1 MSSRDLTRR
10 RAVLAALSGV
20 AVVLGVAAC
29 GFTPVYG
36 PQGGGGTALWGQV
49 RAADPRSQ
57 DDFTFMRQI
66 QDRLGPEGSR
76 YALDYR
82 LNVAVVPQA
91 ITPDE
96 VTTRYSL
103 NGTASYSL
111 IDATSGARVTEGQVS
126 NFTSYSTVGTT
137 IATTAGERDARE
149 RLTTMLADQ
158 VVTRLLAA
166 APPAR

>member
-36 PQGGGGTALWGQV
+36 PQGGGTALWGQV

-76 YALDYR
+76 YALDYG
-82 LNVAVVPQA
+82 LNGAVVPQA
-91 ITPDE
+91 KEAMT
-96 VTTRYSL
+96 
-103 NGTASYSL
+103 
-111 IDATSGARVTEGQVS
+111 Q
-126 NFTSYSTVGTT
+126 
-137 IATTAGERDARE
+137 ATTA
-149 RLTTMLADQ
+149 LTGA
-158 VVTRLLAA
+158 LAA
-166 APPAR
+166 N

>member
-10 RAVLAALSGV
+10 RAVLAALSG
-20 AVVLGVAAC
+20 AALGLGVAAC

-36 PQGGGGTALWGQV
+36 PQGGGTALWGQV

-103 NGTASYSL
+103 NGTAAYTL
-111 IDATSGARVTEGQVS
+111 TDAATGAVVAQGEVS
-126 NFTSYSTVGTT
+126 NFSSYSAEGTV
-137 IATTAGERDARE
+137 IATNAAEQDARG
-149 RLTTMLADQ
+149 RLAVMLADQ
-158 VVTRLLAA
+158 VVTRLLATV
-166 APPAR
+166 P

>member
-1 MSSRDLTRR
+1 MSWRDPSR
-10 RAVLAALSGV
+10 RAAVAALATLL
-20 AVVLGVAAC
+20 AVGAC

-36 PQGGGGTALWGQV
+36 PQGGGTALFGQV
-49 RAADPRSQ
+49 RVADPRTQ
-57 DDFTFMRQI
+57 DHFTFMRQV

-76 YALDYR
+76 YDLAYR
-82 LNVAVVPQA
+82 LTVAVVPQA

-103 NGTASYSL
+103 NGTATYQLSDS
-111 IDATSGARVTEGQVS
+111 ASGARVTEGQVS

-137 IATTAGERDARE
+137 IATTAGERDARA

-166 APPAR
+166 APAAR